1 MSKTKYFTAI
11 EKILEDVNANETIW
25 LEELLDNYRFP
36 KVAFNT
42 KKKYLREYIEE
53 NPKKLKKISGFY
65 PSAVTIVNLVESELA
80 ETISETNLNHAN
92 KMARDIVNAIAKPM
106 LENYLVTSLDK
117 NITNGNVSITISK
130 LMDFLQLEFTEFL
143 SSSGNG
149 LQSIA
154 GSLNEHLLQKA
165 MTNAGMDETQ
175 FQKTGKDSNADFKIY
190 SNINQRKQ
198 LGVEVKSYHA
208 RERLLRGL
216 QDIVG
221 HKVGFG
227 FFVDAGE
234 FNSHRTQTLLQSETA
249 AIYMPQSTLKDVE
262 IKAQEMRTTQTI
274 AFNSRFYRPIEQ
286 FVSDMKYFCTNDELP
301 NFG

>member
-1 MSKTKYFTAI
+1 MSKTKYFNAI
-11 EKILEDVNANETIW
+11 AETLKNVNATETIW
-25 LEELLDNYRFP
+25 LDELLDNYRFP

-42 KKKYLREYIEE
+42 RKKYLREYIEE
-53 NPKKLKKISGFY
+53 NPNHLEKISGFY
-65 PSAVTIVNLVESELA
+65 PSAVTIVNLVELKLA
-80 ETISETNLNHAN
+80 EKINEVNLNPAN
-92 KMARDIVNAIAKPM
+92 KVARDIVNSIAKPI
-106 LENYLVTSLDK
+106 LENYLVTSLGK
-117 NITNGNVSITISK
+117 NIENGNVSITIPK

-154 GSLNEHLLQKA
+154 GALNEHLLQKA
-165 MTNAGMDETQ
+165 MLNAGMDETQ

-190 SNINQRKQ
+190 SKIKQRNQ

-227 FFVDAGE
+227 FFIDAGE

-249 AIYMPQSTLKDVE
+249 AIYMPQSTLDDVE
-262 IKAQEMRTTQTI
+262 FEAQAMRTTQTI
-274 AFNSRFYRPIEQ
+274 AFNSKFYRPIER
-286 FVSDMKYFCTNDELP
+286 FVSDMKYFCNNDELP
-301 NFG
+301 KFG

>member
-11 EKILEDVNANETIW
+11 EEILKDVNANETIW

-42 KKKYLREYIEE
+42 RKKYLRDYIEV
-53 NPKKLKKISGFY
+53 NPNQLEKISGFY
-65 PSAVTIVNLVESELA
+65 PSAVTIVNLVELKLA
-80 ETISETNLNHAN
+80 EKIKETNLNPAN
-92 KMARDIVNAIAKPM
+92 KVARDIVNAIAKPI

-117 NITNGNVSITISK
+117 NITNGNVNITIPK

-154 GSLNEHLLQKA
+154 GALNEHLLQKA
-165 MTNAGMDETQ
+165 MTNAGMDDTQ

-190 SNINQRKQ
+190 SKVKQRNQ

-227 FFVDAGE
+227 FFVDASE

-249 AIYMPQSTLKDVE
+249 AIYMPQSTLNDVE
-262 IKAQEMRTTQTI
+262 IEAQAMRTTQTI

-301 NFG
+301 KFG